1 MAILAPHL
9 VLLSRDQVVSLA
21 SRRID
26 ELLSVGWITN
36 TLEELDTLLTLEL
49 LQLSILLD
57 EILLIYRQLDT
68 LQVVQN

>member
-9 VLLSRDQVVSLA
+9 VLLSRDQVVSLS

-49 LQLSILLD
+49 LQLSVLFD
-57 EILLIYRQLDT
+57 EILLVY
-68 LQVVQN
+68 

>member
-49 LQLSILLD
+49 LQLSVLFD
-57 EILLIYRQLDT
+57 EILLIY
-68 LQVVQN
+68 

>member
-1 MAILAPHL
+1 MAILAPHF
-9 VLLSRDQVVSLA
+9 VLLSRDQVISLA

-49 LQLSILLD
+49 LQLSVLLD
-57 EILLIYRQLDT
+57 EILLIY
-68 LQVVQN
+68 